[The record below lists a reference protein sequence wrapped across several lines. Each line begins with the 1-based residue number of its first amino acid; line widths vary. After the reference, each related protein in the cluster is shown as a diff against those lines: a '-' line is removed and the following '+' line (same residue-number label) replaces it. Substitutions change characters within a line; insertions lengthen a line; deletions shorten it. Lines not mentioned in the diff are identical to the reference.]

1 MLAHH
6 YNQPRAGCRSP
17 VQDVEHAV
25 LCCAA
30 PWQWYPLRHHLSS
43 ADQAACTSGADLLP
57 RLSSPQVQ
65 CPGDVCLFALD
76 TEKLSGRQLL
86 LLLSQAE
93 GKPSL
98 PQVCLS
104 KVVVSPFMKA
114 QGPLCL
120 SGMRE
125 PISLKTFLG
134 EGFRVAS
141 CSPGELLAEGGV

>member
-1 MLAHH
+1 M
-6 YNQPRAGCRSP
+6 
-17 VQDVEHAV
+17 QDVEHAV

-93 GKPSL
+93 GKPSSSSVPEQGGGVPFHESPGSVVLIWHAGTYL
-98 PQVCLS
+98 P
-104 KVVVSPFMKA
+104 KN
-114 QGPLCL
+114 L
-120 SGMRE
+120 SG
-125 PISLKTFLG
+125 
-134 EGFRVAS
+134 
-141 CSPGELLAEGGV
+141 GGVQGGILFSRRAPS